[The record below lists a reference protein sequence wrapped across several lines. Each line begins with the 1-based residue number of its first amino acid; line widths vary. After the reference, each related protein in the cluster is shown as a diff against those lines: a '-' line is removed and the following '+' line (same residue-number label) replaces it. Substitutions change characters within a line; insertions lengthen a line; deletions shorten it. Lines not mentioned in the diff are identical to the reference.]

1 MIEQYIDVP
10 EDSADDDH
18 FMGQIG
24 GLMSAMMTAYPNK
37 RVRVKVTLYQIGL
50 VENRKVE

>member
-1 MIEQYIDVP
+1 MIELYIDVP

-24 GLMSAMMTAYPNK
+24 GLMSAMMVKYPNK
-37 RVRVKVTLYQIGL
+37 RVRVKVTLYQNGL
-50 VENRKVE
+50 VEDR